1 MHQAW
6 YAAKIKR
13 KKEQKI
19 RADAKRTQSTLSEDD
34 VDAMATKFSE
44 LFNEALNECAHMKS
58 FTTKT
63 GYIPGLSA
71 ETKQMMSDREGWKLR
86 APMETGELQKVQ
98 KSYKIRKTV
107 EMI

>member
-1 MHQAW
+1 MNFGIQHQAW

-71 ETKQMMSDREGWKLR
+71 ETKQMMSDRDKARMG
-86 APMETGELQKVQ
+86 V
-98 KSYKIRKTV
+98 KSSNDRRIAKSSKKF
-107 EMI
+107 